1 MILFFPGDQI
11 AVIDSKS
18 SPHFLDLEMARQNG
32 DVAQGKIIA
41 AKIKDSFRKHLESLK
56 KKEYAKFLFDELRSK
71 NSTDYKIL
79 NILFLQTEKMLEVIE
94 QIDEGFAQ
102 KAMEAGI
109 VIATP
114 IGLINFLSQS
124 RFVIDRIK
132 QEKNI
137 EDLKIELRKLL
148 DGVAMIFRESKELG
162 KALNKASTA
171 HSKMTKNLNR
181 GVYNAINKIADLG
194 IEGKKSAE
202 IKMLEDYEINSE
214 EEES

>member
-1 MILFFPGDQI
+1 MENILKNSGLKEKQDLNSVGDYILQSHFSAISDEAKQESKRPDVILFFPGDQI

-18 SPHFLDLEMARQNG
+18 SPHFLDLEIARQNG
-32 DVAQGKIIA
+32 DVAQEKIVA
-41 AKIKDSFRKHLESLK
+41 SKIKDSFRKHLESLK

-71 NSTDYKIL
+71 NSADYKIL
-79 NILFLQTEKMLEVIE
+79 NIMFLQTEKMLEVIE
-94 QIDEGFAQ
+94 QIDEGFSQ

-109 VIATP
+109 IIATP

-148 DGVAMIFRESKELG
+148 DGVAMILE
-162 KALNKASTA
+162 NQ
-171 HSKMTKNLNR
+171 
-181 GVYNAINKIADLG
+181 
-194 IEGKKSAE
+194 KSWE
-202 IKMLEDYEINSE
+202 RL
-214 EEES
+214 